1 MPHKVNSDMCKAPIV
16 CLSLSGRVQT
26 YVRGIRKYSRNTVY
40 AINGKYTGF
49 LMDGGLR
56 FDRVDLEDE

>member
-1 MPHKVNSDMCKAPIV
+1 MCKAPIV